1 MNQLI
6 PVLGNPKLYAHLGK
20 YIFYHFFYWP
30 LSHFRSACCD
40 IEMLVKMLDAG
51 MNVARIDFSEGDF

>member
-6 PVLGNPKLYAHLGK
+6 PAQGNPKLFAHLGK
-20 YIFYHFFYWP
+20 YIFLCLFW
-30 LSHFRSACCD
+30 LTVIFRSACCD